1 MAHDDWLRASFTMK
15 AVIQRVT
22 SASVS
27 VEGEVIGS
35 IGHGLVLLL
44 GIAKGDSQQDLDYLV
59 ERVTNLRIFSDQA
72 GKMNRSLLD
81 VQGALLVISQFT
93 LLGSTSGGRRPG
105 FERAAPPDEA
115 RMLYEQA
122 VERFRVLVRQVE
134 IGRFAAHMVVTLSN
148 DGPVTLTLDSRDRR
162 AGTQV
167 PAQEA
172 DTQV

>member
-1 MAHDDWLRASFTMK
+1 MK
-15 AVIQRVT
+15 GLIQRV
-22 SASVS
+22 SQASVT
-27 VEGEVIGS
+27 VDGAIVGEIGP
-35 IGHGLVLLL
+35 GLLLLL
-44 GIAKGDSQQDLDYLV
+44 GVEKDDDETRADKLLQKVLSYRVFGD
-59 ERVTNLRIFSDQA
+59 EA

-122 VERFRVLVRQVE
+122 VERFRMLVRQVE

-162 AGTQV
+162 TGTQV

-172 DTQV
+172 DTQVKR

>member
-1 MAHDDWLRASFTMK
+1 MK

-27 VEGEVIGS
+27 VEGQVIGS

-44 GIAKGDSQQDLDYLV
+44 GVAKGDTQQDLDYVV

-93 LLGSTSGGRRPG
+93 LLGSVSGGRRPG
-105 FERAAPPDEA
+105 FEQAAPPEEA
-115 RMLYEQA
+115 RLLYEQA
-122 VERFRVLVRQVE
+122 VERFRTLVRQVE
-134 IGRFAAHMVVTLSN
+134 VGRFAAHMVVTLSN

-167 PAQEA
+167 SAQES
-172 DTQV
+172 DTQDRR

>member
-1 MAHDDWLRASFTMK
+1 MK

-22 SASVS
+22 NASVA

-35 IGHGLVLLL
+35 IGEGLVLLL
-44 GIAKGDSQQDLDYLV
+44 GIAKGDTQQDLDYLV
-59 ERVTNLRIFSDQA
+59 ERVTNLRIFADPA

-93 LLGSTSGGRRPG
+93 LLGNTSGGRRPG
-105 FERAAPPDEA
+105 FEQASPPDEA

-122 VERFRVLVRQVE
+122 VERFRTLVHRVE
-134 IGRFAAHMVVTLSN
+134 IGRFGAHMVVTLSN
-148 DGPVTLTLDSRDRR
+148 DGPVTFTLDSRDRR

-167 PAQEA
+167 SVQEA
-172 DTQV
+172 DTRDRR